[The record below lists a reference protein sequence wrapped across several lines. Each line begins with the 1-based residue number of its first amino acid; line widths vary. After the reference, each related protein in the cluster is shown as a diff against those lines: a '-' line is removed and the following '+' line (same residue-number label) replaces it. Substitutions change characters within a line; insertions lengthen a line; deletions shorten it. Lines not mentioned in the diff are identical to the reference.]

1 MTYESIS
8 PLKNIDV
15 PPSNLLPVK
24 EETEMS
30 SSQSE
35 DGKKQKPKE
44 IPLFEEIKVDG
55 CKVMVEPPQKIEVKE
70 GEDIK
75 ICCNILGINI

>member
-1 MTYESIS
+1 M
-8 PLKNIDV
+8 
-15 PPSNLLPVK
+15 PVK

-35 DGKKQKPKE
+35 DGKIKQTKE
-44 IPLFEEIKVDG
+44 LPLYEDTKIDG
-55 CKVMVEPPQKIEVKE
+55 CKIIADPPKKIEIKE

-75 ICCNILGINI
+75 ICCNILGNLKSIH